1 MLMLEN
7 LATPAPKVPVPEGWN
22 PSVVFDGEGGE
33 ATLPAVEGDNP
44 VDIEGF
50 LRDAGIN
57 PDEIDIVGEPRISRW
72 QVARPFP
79 LEPAWHTAVRI
90 RWRRKNAKL
99 DLPLLYALAKKTK
112 PIKSKPVAS
121 GKALV
126 VLWSDLQV
134 GKVDHRGGTEA
145 MFMRI
150 AETQVNLINKV
161 KEVKP
166 ERIIFCDV
174 GDTIENFGNVAD
186 LHQLATNSM
195 SLMQQ
200 IDVATSMAYE
210 TLKQLVKYAPVTY
223 LSVGS
228 NHCQFRV
235 NKQKVGSA
243 TDDWGIHIGRTLARL
258 SKEVGLDI
266 TFHEPATHDES
277 LALDVFGDSFHVLG
291 MVHGH
296 QANRPE
302 GIPDWWRKQ
311 SFGKQ
316 SVTAATVLVS
326 GHFHHLR
333 VQELGSTN
341 RGTSRYWVQAA
352 TLDNGSNWWR
362 LNSGEDSQPGLV
374 CFALEKDKDFTGT
387 VWKI

>member
-1 MLMLEN
+1 MLEN
-7 LATPAPKVPVPEGWN
+7 LVTPAPKVVAPDGWN
-22 PSVVFDGEGGE
+22 ASVVFDGDGGE
-33 ATLPAVEGDNP
+33 ATLPP
-44 VDIEGF
+44 VADGESADIEGF
-50 LRDAGIN
+50 LRDAGID
-57 PDEIDIVGEPRISRW
+57 PDQIEIVGEPRISRW

-79 LEPAWHTAVRI
+79 LEPAWHTAVKV
-90 RWRRKNAKL
+90 RWRAKKSGIN
-99 DLPLLYALAKKTK
+99 LPLLYALAKKTK
-112 PIKSKPVAS
+112 PPTVKPVAQ

-126 VLWSDLQV
+126 ILWSDLQI
-134 GKVDHRGGTEA
+134 GKVDHRGG
-145 MFMRI
+145 I
-150 AETQVNLINKV
+150 ETMLHRVSQTQAKLLKLVQRT
-161 KEVKP
+161 KP

-186 LHQLATNSM
+186 LHQLATNDL
-195 SLMQQ
+195 SLMEQV
-200 IDVATSMAYE
+200 DLATSLAWDALK
-210 TLKQLVKYAPVTY
+210 TLSKYAPITY

-266 TFHEPATHDES
+266 TFHEPSKHDES
-277 LALDVFGDSFHVLG
+277 LALDVFDDGFHVLG

-311 SFGKQ
+311 AFGKQ

-333 VQELGSTN
+333 VQELGSTS
-341 RGTSRYWVQAA
+341 RGTSRFWVQAS

-362 LNSGEDSQPGLV
+362 LNSGEDSVPGLV
-374 CFALEKDKDFTGT
+374 CFALEREQDFTGT
-387 VWKI
+387 VWKL

>member
-1 MLMLEN
+1 MLEN
-7 LATPAPKVPVPEGWN
+7 LVTPAPKIVAPEGWS
-22 PSVVFDGEGGE
+22 PSVVFDGDGGE
-33 ATLPAVEGDNP
+33 ATLPAVEGDAP
-44 VDIEGF
+44 ADIDAF
-50 LRDAGIN
+50 LREAGID
-57 PDEIDIVGEPRISRW
+57 PDQVEIVGEPRISRW

-79 LEPAWHTAVRI
+79 LEPAWHTAVKV
-90 RWRRKNAKL
+90 RWRAKKSSIN
-99 DLPLLYALAKKTK
+99 LPLLYSLAKKTK
-112 PIKSKPVAS
+112 PPAAKTVQP
-121 GKALV
+121 GKALI

-134 GKVDHRGGTEA
+134 GKVDHRGGVEA
-145 MFMRI
+145 MLARV
-150 AETQVNLINKV
+150 AETQTRLIKLV
-161 KEVKP
+161 KQTKP

-186 LHQLATNSM
+186 LHQLATNDL

-200 IDVATSMAYE
+200 VDLATSLAWD

-266 TFHEPATHDES
+266 TFHEPAKHDES
-277 LALDVFGDSFHVLG
+277 LAYDVFGDGFHVLG

-302 GIPDWWRKQ
+302 AIPDWWRKQ

-333 VQELGSTN
+333 VQELGSTS
-341 RGTSRYWVQAA
+341 RGTSRFWVQAA

-362 LNSGEDSQPGLV
+362 LNSGEDSVPGLV
-374 CFALEKDKDFTGT
+374 CFALEREQDFTGT
-387 VWKI
+387 VHKL

>member
-1 MLMLEN
+1 MLED
-7 LATPAPKVPVPEGWN
+7 LVTPAPKVSVPDGWS
-22 PSVVFDGEGGE
+22 PSVVFDGDGGE

-90 RWRRKNAKL
+90 RWRRKGITK
-99 DLPLLYALAKKTK
+99 DLPLLYSLAKKTK
-112 PIKSKPVAS
+112 PPVVKTVAP

-126 VLWSDLQV
+126 ILWSDLQV
-134 GKVDHRGGTEA
+134 GKVDHRGGVEQMIQRVT
-145 MFMRI
+145 
-150 AETQVNLINKV
+150 ETQTKLINLV
-161 KEVKP
+161 KSTKP

-186 LHQLATNSM
+186 LHQLATNDL
-195 SLMQQ
+195 SLMEQV
-200 IDVATSMAYE
+200 DLATSLAWE
-210 TLKQLVKYAPVTY
+210 TLKQLCKYAPITY

-235 NKQKVGSA
+235 NKQKVGKA
-243 TDDWGIHIGRTLARL
+243 TDDWAIHIGRTLARL
-258 SKEVGLDI
+258 SHEVGLDI
-266 TFHEPATHDES
+266 TFHEPAKNDES
-277 LALDVFGDSFHVLG
+277 LALDVFGDSYHVLG

-311 SFGKQ
+311 SFGQQ

-341 RGTSRYWVQAA
+341 RGTSRFWVQAS
-352 TLDNGSNWWR
+352 TLDNGSNYYR
-362 LNSGEDSQPGLV
+362 LTSGEDSQPGLV
-374 CFALEKDKDFTGT
+374 CFSLERGTDFTGT
-387 VWKI
+387 VFKL

>member
-1 MLMLEN
+1 MLEN
-7 LATPAPKVPVPEGWN
+7 LVTPAPKVQAPEGWN

-44 VDIEGF
+44 VDIDGF

-79 LEPAWHTAVRI
+79 LDPMWMTAVRI

-112 PIKSKPVAS
+112 PVTPKPVAS

-126 VLWSDLQV
+126 ILWSDLQV

-145 MFMRI
+145 MFTRI
-150 AETQVNLINKV
+150 AETQVRLINKV
-161 KEVKP
+161 KEIKP
-166 ERIIFCDV
+166 ERIIFGDIGDV
-174 GDTIENFGNVAD
+174 VENFGNVAD

-195 SLMQQ
+195 SIMQQ
-200 IDVATSMAYE
+200 VDVATAMAWE
-210 TLKQLVKYAPVTY
+210 TLKELVKYAPVTY

-235 NKQKVGSA
+235 NKQKVGTP

-277 LALDVFGDSFHVLG
+277 LALDVFQDGFHVLG

-316 SVTAATVLVS
+316 SVTAATTLIS

-333 VQELGSTN
+333 VQELGSTS
-341 RGTSRYWVQAA
+341 RGTSRFWVQAA

-374 CFALEKDKDFTGT
+374 CFALEKEKDFTGT
-387 VWKI
+387 VWKL

>member
-1 MLMLEN
+1 MLEN
-7 LATPAPKVPVPEGWN
+7 LVTPAPKIVAPEGWN
-22 PSVVFDGEGGE
+22 PSVVFDGDGGE
-33 ATLPAVEGDNP
+33 AVLPAVPDGESA
-44 VDIEGF
+44 DIDAF
-50 LRDAGIN
+50 LREAGID
-57 PDEIDIVGEPRISRW
+57 PDQVEIVGEPKISRW

-79 LEPAWHTAVRI
+79 LEPAWHTAVKV
-90 RWRRKNAKL
+90 RWRAKKSSI
-99 DLPLLYALAKKTK
+99 DLPLLYSLAKKTK
-112 PIKSKPVAS
+112 PPVVKPVAP
-121 GKALV
+121 GKALI

-134 GKVDHRGGTEA
+134 GKVDHRGGVEA
-145 MFMRI
+145 LLARV
-150 AETQVNLINKV
+150 AETQTKLIKLV
-161 KEVKP
+161 KQTKP
-166 ERIIFCDV
+166 ERIIFSDV
-174 GDTIENFGNVAD
+174 GDVLEGFTSKMDTQQSYSND
-186 LHQLATNSM
+186 LSIMQQVDLAT
-195 SLMQQ
+195 SLAW
-200 IDVATSMAYE
+200 D

-228 NHCQFRV
+228 NHCQFRI
-235 NKQKVGSA
+235 NKQQVGSP

-266 TFHEPATHDES
+266 TFHEPAKHDES
-277 LALDVFGDSFHVLG
+277 LALDVFGNGFHVLG

-333 VQELGSTN
+333 VQELGSTS
-341 RGTSRYWVQAA
+341 RGTSRFWVQAA

-374 CFALEKDKDFTGT
+374 CFVLERDTDFTGT
-387 VWKI
+387 VHKL

>member
-1 MLMLEN
+1 MLED
-7 LATPAPKVPVPEGWN
+7 LVTPAPKISAPEGWN
-22 PSVVFDGEGGE
+22 PSIVFDGEGGE
-33 ATLPAVEGDNP
+33 ATLPAVEGNNP
-44 VDIEGF
+44 LDIEGF

-90 RWRRKNAKL
+90 RWRRKNSKL
-99 DLPLLYALAKKTK
+99 DLPLLYALAKK
-112 PIKSKPVAS
+112 SKPVERKS
-121 GKALV
+121 VEPGKVLV

-145 MFMRI
+145 MFARI
-150 AETQVNLINKV
+150 AETQARLIQKV

-166 ERIIFCDV
+166 ERIIFGDV
-174 GDTIENFGNVAD
+174 GDVIENFGNAAD

-200 IDVATSMAYE
+200 IDVATSMAFD
-210 TLKQLVKYAPVTY
+210 TLKQLVKFAPITY

-235 NKQKVGSA
+235 NKQKVGTP

-277 LALDVFGDSFHVLG
+277 LAVDVFGDGFHVLG

-311 SFGKQ
+311 AFGKQ
-316 SVTAATVLVS
+316 AVTASTVLVS

-333 VQELGSTN
+333 VQELGSTS
-341 RGTSRYWVQAA
+341 RGTSRFWVQAA

-374 CFALEKDKDFTGT
+374 CFALEKERDFTGT
-387 VWKI
+387 VWKL

>member
-1 MLMLEN
+1 MLED
-7 LATPAPKVPVPEGWN
+7 LVTPAPKISAPEGWN
-22 PSVVFDGEGGE
+22 PSIVFDGEGGE
-33 ATLPAVEGDNP
+33 ATLPAVEGNNP
-44 VDIEGF
+44 LDIEGF

-99 DLPLLYALAKKTK
+99 DLPLLYALAKK
-112 PIKSKPVAS
+112 SKPVERKS
-121 GKALV
+121 VEPGKVLV

-145 MFMRI
+145 MFARI
-150 AETQVNLINKV
+150 AETQARLIQKV

-166 ERIIFCDV
+166 ERIIFGDV
-174 GDTIENFGNVAD
+174 GDVIENFGNAAD

-200 IDVATSMAYE
+200 IDVATSMAFD
-210 TLKQLVKYAPVTY
+210 TLKQLVKFAPITY

-235 NKQKVGSA
+235 NKQKVGTP

-277 LALDVFGDSFHVLG
+277 LAVDVFGDGFHVLG

-311 SFGKQ
+311 AFGKQ
-316 SVTAATVLVS
+316 AVTASTVLVS

-333 VQELGSTN
+333 VQELGSTS
-341 RGTSRYWVQAA
+341 RGTSRFWVQAA

-374 CFALEKDKDFTGT
+374 CFALEKERDFTGT
-387 VWKI
+387 VWKL

>member
-1 MLMLEN
+1 MLEN
-7 LATPAPKVPVPEGWN
+7 LVTPAPKIVAPEGWN
-22 PSVVFDGEGGE
+22 PSVVFDGDGGE
-33 ATLPAVEGDNP
+33 ATLPSTPDGESA
-44 VDIEGF
+44 DIEGF
-50 LRDAGIN
+50 LRDAGID
-57 PDEIDIVGEPRISRW
+57 PDQIEIVGEPKISRW

-79 LEPAWHTAVRI
+79 LEPAWHTAVKV
-90 RWRRKNAKL
+90 RWRSKKSSMN
-99 DLPLLYALAKKTK
+99 LPLLYALAKKTK
-112 PIKSKPVAS
+112 PPVVKPVAT

-126 VLWSDLQV
+126 VLWSDLQI
-134 GKVDHRGGTEA
+134 GKVDHRGGIEA
-145 MFMRI
+145 MLHRVSQ
-150 AETQVNLINKV
+150 TQAKLV
-161 KEVKP
+161 KLVKQTKP

-186 LHQLATNSM
+186 LHQLATNDL

-200 IDVATSMAYE
+200 VDLATSLAWDA
-210 TLKQLVKYAPVTY
+210 LKALSKYAPITY

-266 TFHEPATHDES
+266 TFHEPAKHDES
-277 LALDVFGDSFHVLG
+277 LALDVFGDSYHILG

-333 VQELGSTN
+333 VQELGSTS
-341 RGTSRYWVQAA
+341 RGTSRFWVQAS

-362 LNSGEDSQPGLV
+362 LNSGEDSVPGLV
-374 CFALEKDKDFTGT
+374 CFELHKDTDFTGT
-387 VWKI
+387 VWKL

>member
-1 MLMLEN
+1 MLEN
-7 LATPAPKVPVPEGWN
+7 LVTPAPKVVAPDGWS
-22 PSVVFDGEGGE
+22 PSVVFDGDGGE
-33 ATLPAVEGDNP
+33 ATLPP
-44 VDIEGF
+44 VADGESADIEGF
-50 LRDAGIN
+50 LRDAGID
-57 PDEIDIVGEPRISRW
+57 PDQIEIVGEPRISRW

-79 LEPAWHTAVRI
+79 LEPAWHTAVKV
-90 RWRRKNAKL
+90 RWRAKKSGIN
-99 DLPLLYALAKKTK
+99 LPLLYALAKKTK
-112 PIKSKPVAS
+112 PPTVKPVTQ

-126 VLWSDLQV
+126 ILWSDLQI
-134 GKVDHRGGTEA
+134 GKVDHRGG
-145 MFMRI
+145 I
-150 AETQVNLINKV
+150 ETMLHRVSQTQAKLLKLVQRT
-161 KEVKP
+161 KP

-186 LHQLATNSM
+186 LHQLATNDL
-195 SLMQQ
+195 SLMEQV
-200 IDVATSMAYE
+200 DLATSLAWDA
-210 TLKQLVKYAPVTY
+210 LKSLSKYAPITY

-266 TFHEPATHDES
+266 TFHEPSKHDES
-277 LALDVFGDSFHVLG
+277 LALDVFDDGFHVLG

-311 SFGKQ
+311 AFGKQ

-333 VQELGSTN
+333 VQELGSTS
-341 RGTSRYWVQAA
+341 RGTSRFWVQAS

-362 LNSGEDSQPGLV
+362 LNSGEDSVPGLV
-374 CFALEKDKDFTGT
+374 CFELHKGADFTGT

>member
-1 MLMLEN
+1 MLED
-7 LATPAPKVPVPEGWN
+7 LVTPAPKVQAPEGWS
-22 PSVVFDGEGGE
+22 PSVVFDGNGGE

-44 VDIEGF
+44 ADIDGF

-57 PDEIDIVGEPRISRW
+57 PDEIEIVGEPRISRW

-90 RWRRKNAKL
+90 RWRRKGVAQ
-99 DLPLLYALAKKTK
+99 DLPLLYSLAKKTK
-112 PIKSKPVAS
+112 PPVVKPVAP
-121 GKALV
+121 GKTLV

-134 GKVDHRGGTEA
+134 GKVDHRGGVEA
-145 MFMRI
+145 LLHRV
-150 AETQVNLINKV
+150 AETQTKLLNLV
-161 KEVKP
+161 KQTKP

-174 GDTIENFGNVAD
+174 GDTIENFQNVAD
-186 LHQLATNSM
+186 LNQLATNDL
-195 SLMQQ
+195 SLMEQV
-200 IDVATSMAYE
+200 DLATSLAWE
-210 TLKQLVKYAPVTY
+210 TLKTLVKFAPITY

-235 NKQKVGSA
+235 NKQKVGKA
-243 TDDWGIHIGRTLARL
+243 TDDWAIHIGRTLARL

-266 TFHEPATHDES
+266 TFHEPAKHDES
-277 LALDVFGDSFHVLG
+277 LAYDVFGDGFHVLG

-296 QANRPE
+296 QANNPNM
-302 GIPDWWRKQ
+302 IPDWWRKQ

-316 SVTAATVLVS
+316 AVTAATVLVS

-333 VQELGSTN
+333 VQELGSTS
-341 RGTSRYWVQAA
+341 RGTSRFWIQAA

-362 LNSGEDSQPGLV
+362 LNSGEDSTPGLV
-374 CFALEKDKDFTGT
+374 CFVLERETDYTGT
-387 VWKI
+387 VHKL

>member
-1 MLMLEN
+1 MLEN
-7 LATPAPKVPVPEGWN
+7 LVTPAPKVQAPEGWN

-79 LEPAWHTAVRI
+79 LDPMWMTAVRI

-112 PIKSKPVAS
+112 PVKSKPVAS

-150 AETQVNLINKV
+150 AETQVNLIKKV

-235 NKQKVGSA
+235 NKQKVGTP

-311 SFGKQ
+311 SFSKQ
-316 SVTAATVLVS
+316 SVSAATVLVS

-374 CFALEKDKDFTGT
+374 CFALEKEKDFTGT
-387 VWKI
+387 VWKL

>member
-1 MLMLEN
+1 MLEN
-7 LATPAPKVPVPEGWN
+7 LSTPAPKVSVPDGWH

-79 LEPAWHTAVRI
+79 LDPMWMTAVRI

-99 DLPLLYALAKKTK
+99 DLPLLYSLAKKTK
-112 PIKSKPVAS
+112 PVTPKPVAS

-145 MFMRI
+145 LFLRV
-150 AETQVNLINKV
+150 AETQVRLAEKV
-161 KEVKP
+161 KQLKP
-166 ERIIFCDV
+166 ERIVFCDV
-174 GDTIENFGNVAD
+174 GDVIENFGNAAD

-195 SLMQQ
+195 SLQQ
-200 IDVATSMAYE
+200 QVDVATSMAWA
-210 TLKQLVKYAPVTY
+210 TLKELAKYAPITY

-235 NKQKVGSA
+235 NKQKVGTP

-277 LALDVFGDSFHVLG
+277 LAYDV
-291 MVHGH
+291 
-296 QANRPE
+296 RPE

-316 SVTAATVLVS
+316 SVTASTVLVS

-341 RGTSRYWVQAA
+341 RGTSRFWVQAA

-374 CFALEKDKDFTGT
+374 CFALEKEKDFTGT
-387 VWKI
+387 VWKL

>member
-1 MLMLEN
+1 MLEN
-7 LATPAPKVPVPEGWN
+7 LSTPAPKVSVPEGWN

-72 QVARPFP
+72 QVARRFP
-79 LEPAWHTAVRI
+79 LDPMWMTAVRI

-112 PIKSKPVAS
+112 VVPPKPIST

-134 GKVDHRGGTEA
+134 GKVDHRGGTDA

-150 AETQVNLINKV
+150 AETQVKLINKV
-161 KEVKP
+161 KETKP

-200 IDVATSMAYE
+200 VDVATAMAWE
-210 TLKQLVKYAPVTY
+210 TLKQLVKFAPVTY

-235 NKQKVGSA
+235 NKQKVGTP

-266 TFHEPATHDES
+266 TFHEPATQDES
-277 LALDVFGDSFHVLG
+277 LALDVFGDSYHVLG

-316 SVTAATVLVS
+316 PITASTVLVS

-341 RGTSRYWVQAA
+341 RGTSRFWVQAA

-374 CFALEKDKDFTGT
+374 CFVLEKDKDFTGT
-387 VWKI
+387 VWKL

>member
-1 MLMLEN
+1 MLEN
-7 LATPAPKVPVPEGWN
+7 LATPAPKVSVPEGWN
-22 PSVVFDGEGGE
+22 PSIVFDGEGGE

-44 VDIEGF
+44 LDIEGF

-79 LEPAWHTAVRI
+79 LDPMWMTAVRI

-112 PIKSKPVAS
+112 SVTPKPVAS

-145 MFMRI
+145 MFARI
-150 AETQVNLINKV
+150 AETQVRLINKV
-161 KEVKP
+161 KEIKP
-166 ERIIFCDV
+166 ERIIFADIGDV
-174 GDTIENFGNVAD
+174 VENFGNVAD

-195 SLMQQ
+195 SIMQQ
-200 IDVATSMAYE
+200 VDVATAMAWE
-210 TLKQLVKYAPVTY
+210 TLKELAKYAPITY

-235 NKQKVGSA
+235 NKQKVGTP

-277 LALDVFGDSFHVLG
+277 LALDIFGDSYHILG

-333 VQELGSTN
+333 VQELGSTS
-341 RGTSRYWVQAA
+341 RGTSRFWVQAA

-374 CFALEKDKDFTGT
+374 CFALEKGKDFTGT
-387 VWKI
+387 VWKL

>member
-1 MLMLEN
+1 MLEN
-7 LATPAPKVPVPEGWN
+7 LATPAPKVSVPEGWN
-22 PSVVFDGEGGE
+22 PSIVFDGEGGE

-44 VDIEGF
+44 LDIEGF

-79 LEPAWHTAVRI
+79 LDPMWMTAVRI

-112 PIKSKPVAS
+112 SVTPKPVAS

-145 MFMRI
+145 MFARI
-150 AETQVNLINKV
+150 AETQVRLINKV
-161 KEVKP
+161 KEIKP
-166 ERIIFCDV
+166 ERIVFADIGDV
-174 GDTIENFGNVAD
+174 VENFGNVAD

-195 SLMQQ
+195 SIMQQ
-200 IDVATSMAYE
+200 VDVATAMAWE
-210 TLKQLVKYAPVTY
+210 TLKELAKYAPITY

-235 NKQKVGSA
+235 NKQKVGTP

-277 LALDVFGDSFHVLG
+277 LALDIFGDSYHILG

-374 CFALEKDKDFTGT
+374 CFALEKGKDFTGT
-387 VWKI
+387 VWKL

>member
-1 MLMLEN
+1 VLEN
-7 LATPAPKVPVPEGWN
+7 LVTPAPKIVAPDGWS
-22 PSVVFDGEGGE
+22 PSVVFDGDGGE
-33 ATLPAVEGDNP
+33 ATLPSTPDGESA
-44 VDIEGF
+44 DIDAF
-50 LRDAGIN
+50 LREAGID
-57 PDEIDIVGEPRISRW
+57 PDQIEIVGEPRISRW

-79 LEPAWHTAVRI
+79 LEPAWHTAVKV
-90 RWRRKNAKL
+90 RWRAKKSSIN
-99 DLPLLYALAKKTK
+99 LPLLYSLARKTK
-112 PIKSKPVAS
+112 RPVVKPVAQ
-121 GKALV
+121 GKVLI

-134 GKVDHRGGTEA
+134 GKVDHRGG
-145 MFMRI
+145 I
-150 AETQVNLINKV
+150 ETMLERVAKTQTKLIKLV
-161 KEVKP
+161 KQTKP

-186 LHQLATNSM
+186 LHQLATNDL

-200 IDVATSMAYE
+200 VDLATSLAWE
-210 TLKQLVKYAPVTY
+210 TLKQLSKYSPITY

-266 TFHEPATHDES
+266 TFHEPAKHDES
-277 LALDVFGDSFHVLG
+277 LALDVFEDGFHILG

-316 SVTAATVLVS
+316 AVTASTILVS

-341 RGTSRYWVQAA
+341 RGTSRFWIQAS

-362 LNSGEDSQPGLV
+362 LNSGEDSTPGLV
-374 CFALEKDKDFTGT
+374 CFALERDTDFTGT
-387 VWKI
+387 VHKL

>member
-1 MLMLEN
+1 MLED
-7 LATPAPKVPVPEGWN
+7 LVTPAPKVNAPEGWS
-22 PSVVFDGEGGE
+22 PSVVFDGDGGE
-33 ATLPAVEGDNP
+33 AVLPSTPDGESA
-44 VDIEGF
+44 DIDGF

-90 RWRRKNAKL
+90 RWRRKNL
-99 DLPLLYALAKKTK
+99 QIDLPLLYSLVKKTK
-112 PIKSKPVAS
+112 VVTPKPVAT

-126 VLWSDLQV
+126 VLWADLQV
-134 GKVDHRGGTEA
+134 GKVDHRGGVEA
-145 MFMRI
+145 MLTRV
-150 AETQVNLINKV
+150 AETQARLLQKV
-161 KEVKP
+161 RQTKP

-186 LHQLATNSM
+186 LHQLATNDL

-200 IDVATSMAYE
+200 VDLATSMAWE
-210 TLKQLVKYAPVTY
+210 TLKKLVKYAPVTY

-228 NHCQFRV
+228 NHCQFRI
-235 NKQKVGSA
+235 NKQKVGTP

-266 TFHEPATHDES
+266 TFHEPAKHDES
-277 LALDVFGDSFHVLG
+277 LALDIFGDGFHVLG

-302 GIPDWWRKQ
+302 GMPDWWRKQ

-316 SVTAATVLVS
+316 SVTAATVLVT

-333 VQELGSTN
+333 VQELGSTS
-341 RGTSRYWVQAA
+341 RGTSRFWVQAS

-374 CFALEKDKDFTGT
+374 CFELQKDTDFTGT
-387 VWKI
+387 VWKL